1 MDVQLN
7 HTIVWCGDKHKSASF
22 LVDLLELDRPVS
34 FGPMLVVRLSNSVSL
49 DFYEQAGKIALQH
62 YAFLVGDADFARI
75 FARINERKIEYWA
88 DPGRQ
93 RSGETYEHNGG
104 RGCYF
109 LDPDGHLLEV
119 MTRPYALDQWQ
130 SSTEEHDQ
138 GGA

>member
-1 MDVQLN
+1 MNVQLN
-7 HTIVWCGDKHKSASF
+7 HTIVWCGDKRKSASF

-130 SSTEEHDQ
+130 SSTEEQDQ